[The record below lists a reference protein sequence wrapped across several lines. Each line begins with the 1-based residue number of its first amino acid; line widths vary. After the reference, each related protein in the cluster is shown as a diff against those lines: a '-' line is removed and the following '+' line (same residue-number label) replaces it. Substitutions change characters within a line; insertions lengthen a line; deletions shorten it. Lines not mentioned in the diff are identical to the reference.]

1 MFLIIAYNIHF
12 VKQILKEPYL
22 KHGSLI
28 VRLFGRCII
37 SYISFD
43 LLGAWLTHFTTSNN
57 LNYIVLLL
65 YNIYSFLSSFLN
77 NRFSVLFLLILLYV
91 FSPIFIIVIIE
102 FLGCFSSF
110 AIAIF
115 ITISNFSL

>member
-1 MFLIIAYNIHF
+1 MFNILACKFYF
-12 VKQILKEPYL
+12 VKYILKELYI
-22 KHGSLI
+22 KHSSLI
-28 VRLFGRCII
+28 VRLFGRCIT

-43 LLGAWLTHFTTSNN
+43 PLGAWLTHFTTSNN

-77 NRFSVLFLLILLYV
+77 NRFSALFLFILLYV